1 MNEMATQPL
10 QADNDD
16 AQRDDV
22 QRAGDE
28 RSELALLLDRLT
40 GPDLEGTVAT
50 PIPGLCIHR
59 IQRATAPH
67 HGIQIP
73 SFAVIAQG
81 EKRLWFGGEEY
92 RYDPLHYMV
101 TSVDLPVLAEVITA
115 SPTRPY
121 LGMRLE
127 LDVAMLGDLILDE
140 NLPVPLSLVDS
151 RGLYVNRLFPA
162 LLDSA
167 LRLLRLL
174 DAPRDIPILAPM
186 IKREIFYRLLM
197 NGQGTRLR
205 QLALKDSHTHRIAKA
220 IDTLRQH
227 YIEPLRVQDLAGGVH
242 MSVSS
247 FHQHFKSITAMSPL
261 QYQKHLRLQEA
272 RRLILVGD
280 IDVAQAAHKVGYESP
295 SQFSREYGRLFGA
308 SPLKDRSRWLE
319 ART

>member
-1 MNEMATQPL
+1 MNEMATQAL
-10 QADNDD
+10 HTDD
-16 AQRDDV
+16 DGAQRAEDEF
-22 QRAGDE
+22 AEKE
-28 RSELALLLDRLT
+28 RSELAILLDRLT
-40 GPDLEGTVAT
+40 GPELEGTLAT
-50 PIPGLCIHR
+50 PVAGLCIHR
-59 IQRATAPH
+59 IQHTAAPR

-81 EKRLWFGGEEY
+81 EKRLWFGGEQY

-115 SPTRPY
+115 SPTLPY

-127 LDVAMLGDLILDE
+127 LDVATLGELILDE
-140 NLPVPLSLVDS
+140 NLPMPLSLVDS
-151 RGLYVNRLFPA
+151 RGLYVNRLFPT
-162 LLDSA
+162 LLEST

-174 DAPRDIPILAPM
+174 ETPRDIPILAPM

-205 QLALKDSHTHRIAKA
+205 QLALKDSHTHRIARA

-261 QYQKHLRLQEA
+261 QYQKQLRLQEA

-308 SPLKDRSRWLE
+308 SPLKDRNRWLE
-319 ART
+319 KSS